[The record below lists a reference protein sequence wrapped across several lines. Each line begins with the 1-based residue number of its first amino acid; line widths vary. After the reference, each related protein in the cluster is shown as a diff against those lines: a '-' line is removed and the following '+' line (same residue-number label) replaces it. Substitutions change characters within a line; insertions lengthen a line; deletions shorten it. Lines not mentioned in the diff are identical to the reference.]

1 MAESIFG
8 KFRKM
13 EKKKKRQLVIAVSL
27 SVVLLVALPVYAWF
41 THKRS
46 VALTTKIN
54 APTQLY
60 ITAGNKESVANL
72 EMADIDVENGSY
84 KDFVFG
90 IGGADVQQYQ
100 IQLAHTTNIPFE
112 YEIYRAKSVQE
123 ADKDDDTVVY
133 VSNEVNKTFYYN
145 IDGDKISG
153 NYLNQNGSE
162 ILANSTLHEKSY
174 DTYSNVQKN
183 AEALYW
189 QSDTLA
195 VNDKGRPFCDYFIIR
210 VKWNDKVQNNKETD
224 MVYLTVQR
232 K

>member
-1 MAESIFG
+1 MAKSILG
-8 KFRKM
+8 KFRKL
-13 EKKKKRQLVIAVSL
+13 EKKKKLQLVIAVSI

-46 VALTTKIN
+46 IALTTKIN

-72 EMADIDVENGSY
+72 EMGNIDVESGTY

-90 IGGADVQQYQ
+90 VSGKDVSKYQ

-112 YEIYRAKSVQE
+112 YEIYRAKSVGETEKSE
-123 ADKDDDTVVY
+123 AVVY
-133 VSNEVNKTFYYN
+133 VSDEENKTFYYK
-145 IDGDKISG
+145 IDGNKISG
-153 NYLNQNGSE
+153 HYLNQQGSE

-189 QSDTLA
+189 QSDDLS
-195 VNDKGRPFCDYFIIR
+195 VNDTENPFCDYFIIR

>member
-1 MAESIFG
+1 MTKSILE
-8 KFRKM
+8 KFRKL
-13 EKKKKRQLVIAVSL
+13 EKKKKLQLVIAVSI

-46 VALTTKIN
+46 IALTTKIN

-60 ITAGNKESVANL
+60 ITAGN
-72 EMADIDVENGSY
+72 

-112 YEIYRAKSVQE
+112 YEIYRAKSVSETEKSE
-123 ADKDDDTVVY
+123 AVVY
-133 VSNEVNKTFYYN
+133 VSDEENKTFYYK
-145 IDGDKISG
+145 IDGNKISG
-153 NYLNQNGSE
+153 HYLNQQGSE
-162 ILANSTLHEKSY
+162 MLANSTLHEKSY
-174 DTYSNVQKN
+174 DSYGNVQKN
-183 AEALYW
+183 SEALYW
-189 QSDTLA
+189 QSDTLT
-195 VNDKGRPFCDYFIIR
+195 VIDNKDPFCDYFIIR
-210 VKWNDKVQNNKETD
+210 VKWNENVQNNKETD